1 MGSPAAVQSDAHLQ
15 AGEVSARLF
24 VPPATRYQR
33 TVKPLIDAT
42 VSLLLLLLVAPVMAI
57 VALAIRLALGR
68 GILFRQR
75 RVGEG
80 GREFVIYKFRTMAQD
95 RRRDELAFVGNDRR
109 RSHKDP
115 NDPRHTSLGRFLR
128 KTSLDELPQL
138 FNVVRGDM
146 SLVGPRPELPA
157 VVASYLPW
165 QHERHAVKP
174 GITGPWQVSPYRH
187 EPIVDAI
194 GLDLRYVEDV
204 SFTRDCALLLK
215 TIPAV
220 LKRGSF

>member
-1 MGSPAAVQSDAHLQ
+1 MGPPAVVESHAQSRAH
-15 AGEVSARLF
+15 EVPAPRL
-24 VPPATRYQR
+24 VPPSAPYQR
-33 TVKPLIDAT
+33 TVKPVIDAT
-42 VSLLLLLLVAPVMAI
+42 LSLLLLILVAPVMTI
-57 VALAIRLALGR
+57 VALAIRLVLGP
-68 GILFRQR
+68 GVLFRQR
-75 RVGEG
+75 RVGES
-80 GREFVIYKFRTMAQD
+80 GREFVIYKFRTMAHD
-95 RRRDELAFVGNDRR
+95 RRRDELTFVGNDRR

-165 QHERHAVKP
+165 QHERHTVKP
-174 GITGPWQVSPYRH
+174 GITGPWQVSTYRH
-187 EPIVDAI
+187 EPIVNAI
-194 GLDLRYVEDV
+194 GLDLRYVEEV

-220 LKRGSF
+220 LKRRSF